1 MLDYKGVIF
10 DMDGTLLDSM
20 YVWEKIDIDFLARR
34 GIEVPEDYMHSISH
48 LGAYETALY
57 TIERFGLNDTPEGL
71 IREWIDMAVAEY
83 ANVPLK
89 SGASEYISYLKENG
103 IKIAIATASEPE
115 IVKAAL
121 CGRSFAKDIDYIA
134 TVNDVKRGKGF
145 PDIYLKCAEKLGLNV
160 EDCIVYEDILT
171 GVKGA
176 LSGGFKTVA
185 MYDKHSEKS
194 KREIMDIASGY
205 IYNFMDMIR

>member
-1 MLDYKGVIF
+1 MLGYKGVIF

-20 YVWEKIDIDFLARR
+20 YVWEKIDIEFLARR
-34 GIEVPEDYMHSISH
+34 NIDVPGDYMHSISH
-48 LGAYETALY
+48 LGAYDTALY
-57 TIERFGLNDTPEGL
+57 TIDRFGLNDTPEAL
-71 IREWIDMAVAEY
+71 IGEWIDMAVAEY

-89 SGASEYISYLKENG
+89 PGASEYVSYLKENG

-145 PDIYLKCAEKLGLNV
+145 PDIYLKCAEELHLEPN
-160 EDCIVYEDILT
+160 ECIVFEDILK
-171 GVKGA
+171 GVQGA
-176 LSGGFKTVA
+176 VSGGFRTIAV
-185 MYDKHSEKS
+185 YDRHSERMKD
-194 KREIMDIASGY
+194 EIIKLSDKY
-205 IYNFMDMIR
+205 IYDFREMII